1 MDVDS
6 NSQENIDQAIDYLGL
21 AQEIEKTDK
30 SQAKELYKLASD
42 LSGLKI
48 NKRNIQES
56 LDFLKTKSRRA
67 PTYQS
72 VASETPNYEEAY
84 NQYLFHESRHGKE
97 FCGTIEK
104 LINDLSQKIN
114 SLHSDLYGNTIT
126 KQDIFNEKLNEI
138 KEIEKLHKQLQKE
151 VNKIPRKKTI
161 TDYREYCRGI
171 IENYRLTYF
180 PMIENLKQRLEL
192 MKEEIEDT
200 KDMTSHENI
209 VQRSQRN
216 GFQIPPIF
224 QTPTT
229 TDYFTSFK
237 DKLDTI
243 KLRKS
248 SDITKIIL
256 GVKNRGKQKARNE
269 GELNEPAEQ
278 AKIIANTIE
287 YDEDSEEPH
296 QQSLRPF
303 HKKSEKRFN
312 SCYGT
317 KQMVSFGKTYLVCKN
332 EWEHVVPSL
341 LQFIINGLPSDST
354 HINMSLAL
362 PNIFGQG
369 HFPVE
374 CYQLFEDLCIRAQ
387 NRMLLL
393 SCTAFNQSKCSLM
406 LYNVEYGNVNGNHII
421 QLSVNNKIANIVHE
435 HMIGKKNNQSIIRC
449 ERAST
454 FRFNRKEPKK
464 TKEGKKSDKMETK
477 DKLVLSLSTFKKNLQ
492 RVADN
497 YNEFL
502 QGNGG
507 LNGLIVFGCGS
518 IYSSFLAYNSISGEK
533 EYNKLRANPNDLPII
548 YHLARSQINLLKS
561 KTPEIIQLG
570 KNLGYV
576 SLPTTAAAPTA
587 AAAAPASRKRA
598 AEDSSPSGFA
608 GLAAKRAKAA
618 AGGSSDPFDEP
629 DEPFDVFKPGKLPM
643 DSIGKLPMDSIVYNR
658 QNLENKSINREVENI
673 RECLNTILYLFNS
686 GGIIDD
692 GYTRVKSSKKKSS
705 KKTSSKKTSSK
716 KTSSKKKSSKK
727 TSSKKTSSKK
737 KSFKKSSSNK

>member
-1 MDVDS
+1 
-6 NSQENIDQAIDYLGL
+6 
-21 AQEIEKTDK
+21 
-30 SQAKELYKLASD
+30 
-42 LSGLKI
+42 
-48 NKRNIQES
+48 
-56 LDFLKTKSRRA
+56 
-67 PTYQS
+67 
-72 VASETPNYEEAY
+72 
-84 NQYLFHESRHGKE
+84 
-97 FCGTIEK
+97 
-104 LINDLSQKIN
+104 
-114 SLHSDLYGNTIT
+114 
-126 KQDIFNEKLNEI
+126 
-138 KEIEKLHKQLQKE
+138 
-151 VNKIPRKKTI
+151 
-161 TDYREYCRGI
+161 
-171 IENYRLTYF
+171 
-180 PMIENLKQRLEL
+180 MIENLKQRLEL

-393 SCTAFNQSKCSLM
+393 SCTAFNFSNSRLM
-406 LYNVEYGNVNGNHII
+406 
-421 QLSVNNKIANIVHE
+421 
-435 HMIGKKNNQSIIRC
+435 
-449 ERAST
+449 
-454 FRFNRKEPKK
+454 
-464 TKEGKKSDKMETK
+464 
-477 DKLVLSLSTFKKNLQ
+477 
-492 RVADN
+492 
-497 YNEFL
+497 
-502 QGNGG
+502 
-507 LNGLIVFGCGS
+507 
-518 IYSSFLAYNSISGEK
+518 
-533 EYNKLRANPNDLPII
+533 
-548 YHLARSQINLLKS
+548 
-561 KTPEIIQLG
+561 
-570 KNLGYV
+570 
-576 SLPTTAAAPTA
+576 
-587 AAAAPASRKRA
+587 
-598 AEDSSPSGFA
+598 
-608 GLAAKRAKAA
+608 
-618 AGGSSDPFDEP
+618 
-629 DEPFDVFKPGKLPM
+629 
-643 DSIGKLPMDSIVYNR
+643 
-658 QNLENKSINREVENI
+658 
-673 RECLNTILYLFNS
+673 
-686 GGIIDD
+686 
-692 GYTRVKSSKKKSS
+692 
-705 KKTSSKKTSSK
+705 
-716 KTSSKKKSSKK
+716 
-727 TSSKKTSSKK
+727 
-737 KSFKKSSSNK
+737 